1 MINQNKSINRDTVY
15 NKDTHP
21 YAHKY
26 FVTNVST
33 DDKMEDSNKLP
44 PSFVVPLEK
53 ELQQKVFSIPLAA
66 PPKKS
71 SSWISIYAPIL
82 S

>member
-1 MINQNKSINRDTVY
+1 MINQNKSINRDTVN

-26 FVTNVST
+26 FVTNVSA
-33 DDKMEDSNKLP
+33 DDKMVDQNKLP
-44 PSFVVPLEK
+44 PSAVVPLEK
-53 ELQQKVFSIPLAA
+53 ERQQKVFSTPLAA

-71 SSWISIYAPIL
+71 SSWISI
-82 S
+82 